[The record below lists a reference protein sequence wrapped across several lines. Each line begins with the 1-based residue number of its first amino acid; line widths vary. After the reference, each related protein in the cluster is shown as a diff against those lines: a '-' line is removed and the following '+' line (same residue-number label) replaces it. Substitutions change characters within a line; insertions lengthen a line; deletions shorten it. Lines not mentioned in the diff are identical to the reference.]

1 MKQKVTTEVRY
12 YILSIQGNAAQFA
25 HAVRSHWGIENSL
38 HWVLDVAFHE
48 DLSRARTGHSAHN
61 FALLRHIAL
70 NVLRQERTASGG
82 IHAKRL
88 KAGWSTNY
96 LETLLSNIRIP
107 HVDSCK
113 I

>member
-1 MKQKVTTEVRY
+1 M
-12 YILSIQGNAAQFA
+12 
-25 HAVRSHWGIENSL
+25 SL
-38 HWVLDVAFHE
+38 LYF

-61 FALLRHIAL
+61 LALLRHIAL
-70 NVLRQERTASGG
+70 NVLRQEHEALVG

-96 LETLLSNIRIP
+96 LEKLLTSINTLSI
-107 HVDSCK
+107 DSRK